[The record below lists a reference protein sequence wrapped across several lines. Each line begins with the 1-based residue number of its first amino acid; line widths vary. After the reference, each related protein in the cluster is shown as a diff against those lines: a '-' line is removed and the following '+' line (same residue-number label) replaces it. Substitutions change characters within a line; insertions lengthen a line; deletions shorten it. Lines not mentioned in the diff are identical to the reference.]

1 MSSDH
6 ASHSL
11 AQISIIM
18 PLHNKESSVLSSIAS
33 VQAQSFPYWELVV
46 IDDGSTDTGPEK
58 VAALNDERIRLIRQ
72 TNGGVSAARNRGIAE
87 ARCEL
92 LTFLDADDT
101 WLPGF
106 LQAIVALARDFR
118 EARWFAT
125 SYLIRHPRDGEY
137 QARLQGVPAGFQRGV
152 LDDYFSV
159 AAVSDPPVNSS
170 VVSIFRS
177 AIEDIGGFP
186 EGIASGEDLLTW
198 ARLAARFPLA
208 YDARALSVFEVS
220 GIERRPD
227 PAQRVAKELASLQ
240 REFPQRSSL
249 KVYLGLWNRMQAV
262 MAMRFNDMALARR
275 CAWRAVCY
283 GPRQWR
289 NAYTLILSWLPG
301 GLRRGLDTFLRNLL
315 RGQGIS

>member
-1 MSSDH
+1 MSVEPHQRS
-6 ASHSL
+6 A

-18 PLHNKESSVLSSIAS
+18 PLYNKENLVLSSIAS
-33 VQAQSFPYWELVV
+33 VQAQTFSDWELVV
-46 IDDGSTDTGPEK
+46 VDDGSTDAGPEQ
-58 VAALNDERIRLIRQ
+58 VAALGDTRIRLIRQ
-72 TNGGVSAARNRGIAE
+72 ANGGVSAARNRGIAE

-92 LTFLDADDT
+92 LAFLDADDT

-106 LQAIVALARDFR
+106 LQAIVALARDFPQ
-118 EARWFAT
+118 ARWFAT

-152 LDDYFSV
+152 LDDYFAV
-159 AAVSDPPVNSS
+159 AAVSDPPAWTSATAV
-170 VVSIFRS
+170 FRS
-177 AIEDIGGFP
+177 QIQDIGGFP

-227 PAQRVAKELASLQ
+227 PAQRVAEALALLQ

-249 KVYLGLWNRMQAV
+249 KTYLGLWNRMQAV
-262 MAMRFNDMALARR
+262 MAMRFNDMVLARR
-275 CAWRAVCY
+275 CAWRALCY
-283 GPRQWR
+283 GPGQWR
-289 NAYTLILSWLPG
+289 NAYTLFLSLLPLGGRRFIDEILRKAYKKHG
-301 GLRRGLDTFLRNLL
+301 
-315 RGQGIS
+315 

>member
-1 MSSDH
+1 MSVEQPQRS
-6 ASHSL
+6 A

-18 PLHNKESSVLSSIAS
+18 PLYNKENLVLSSIAS
-33 VQAQSFPYWELVV
+33 VQAQTFSDWELVV
-46 IDDGSTDTGPEK
+46 VDDGSTDAGPEQ
-58 VAALNDERIRLIRQ
+58 VAALGDARIRLIRQ
-72 TNGGVSAARNRGIAE
+72 ANGGVSAARNRGIAE

-92 LTFLDADDT
+92 LAFLDADDT

-106 LQAIVALARDFR
+106 LQAIAALARDFPQ
-118 EARWFAT
+118 ARWFAT

-152 LDDYFSV
+152 LDDYFAV
-159 AAVSDPPVNSS
+159 AALSDPPVNSS
-170 VVSIFRS
+170 VVSAYRS
-177 AIEDIGGFP
+177 ALQDIGGFP

-198 ARLAARFPLA
+198 ARLAARLPLA

-227 PAQRVAKELASLQ
+227 PAQRVAEALASLQ

-249 KVYLGLWNRMQAV
+249 KAYLGLWNRMQAV

-289 NAYTLILSWLPG
+289 NAYTLFLSLLPLGGRRFVDGILRKAYKKHG
-301 GLRRGLDTFLRNLL
+301 
-315 RGQGIS
+315 

>member
-1 MSSDH
+1 MVVTPC
-6 ASHSL
+6 
-11 AQISIIM
+11 ISIIM
-18 PLHNKESSVLSSIAS
+18 PLYNKENLVLSSIAS
-33 VQAQSFPYWELVV
+33 VQAQTFSDWELVV
-46 IDDGSTDTGPEK
+46 IDDGSTDAGPEQ
-58 VAALNDERIRLIRQ
+58 VAALGDTRIRLIRQ
-72 TNGGVSAARNRGIAE
+72 ANAGVSAARNRGIAE

-92 LTFLDADDT
+92 LAFLDADDT

-106 LQAIVALARDFR
+106 LQAIAALARDFPQ
-118 EARWFAT
+118 ARWFAT

-137 QARLQGVPAGFQRGV
+137 QARLRGVPAGFQRGV
-152 LDDYFSV
+152 LDDYFAV
-159 AAVSDPPVNSS
+159 AAVSDPPVWTSAT
-170 VVSIFRS
+170 VAFRS
-177 AIEDIGGFP
+177 QIQDIGGFP

-227 PAQRVAKELASLQ
+227 PSQRVAEELASLQ

-249 KVYLGLWNRMQAV
+249 KAYLGLWNRMQAV
-262 MAMRFNDMALARR
+262 MALRFNDMALARR

-289 NAYTLILSWLPG
+289 NAYTLFLSLLPQGARRLVDEILRKAYKKHG
-301 GLRRGLDTFLRNLL
+301 
-315 RGQGIS
+315 

>member
-1 MSSDH
+1 MSVEQPQRS
-6 ASHSL
+6 A

-18 PLHNKESSVLSSIAS
+18 PLYNKENLVLSSIAS
-33 VQAQSFPYWELVV
+33 VQAQTFSDWELVV
-46 IDDGSTDTGPEK
+46 VDDGSTDAGPEQ
-58 VAALNDERIRLIRQ
+58 VAALGDARIRLIRQ
-72 TNGGVSAARNRGIAE
+72 ANGGVSAARNRGIAE

-92 LTFLDADDT
+92 LAFLDADDT

-106 LQAIVALARDFR
+106 LQAIAALARDFPQ
-118 EARWFAT
+118 ARWFAT

-137 QARLQGVPAGFQRGV
+137 QARLQGVPAGFRRGM

-159 AAVSDPPVNSS
+159 AAVSHPPACSS
-170 VVSIFRS
+170 ATAVFRS
-177 AIEDIGGFP
+177 LIQDIGGFP

-227 PAQRVAKELASLQ
+227 PAQRVAEALALLQ

-249 KVYLGLWNRMQAV
+249 KAYLGLWNRMQAV
-262 MAMRFNDMALARR
+262 MAMRFNDMVLARR

-289 NAYTLILSWLPG
+289 NGYTLFLSLLPLRVRRFVDAILRKAYKKHG
-301 GLRRGLDTFLRNLL
+301 
-315 RGQGIS
+315 